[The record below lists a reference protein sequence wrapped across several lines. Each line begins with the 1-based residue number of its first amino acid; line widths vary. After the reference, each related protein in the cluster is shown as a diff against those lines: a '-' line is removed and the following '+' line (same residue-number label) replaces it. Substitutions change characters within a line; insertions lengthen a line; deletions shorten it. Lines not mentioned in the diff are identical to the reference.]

1 MKPDAPEP
9 ATEVGNAAAGNLVT
23 GEFLDRVR
31 DRLAGESSTPEPA
44 RLAAAIRA
52 EAGGLLA
59 DTDLLRALRLL
70 QTELTGAGVL
80 EPLLHDPCVA
90 DVLVTGPDAVWV
102 DRGRGIEKTSITFP
116 DEAAVRRL
124 AQRLAL
130 SAGRRLDDA
139 QPWVDGRLSG
149 REGARGESFG
159 VRLHAVLAPVAHAGT
174 CLSLRILRPATQG
187 LDKLA
192 TAGAVPG
199 DAKALLQQIIRA
211 RLAFLVV
218 GGTGAGKT
226 TLLSG
231 LLAEVDAAERIV
243 CVEDAA
249 ELAPPHPHVV
259 RLVART
265 ANVEGAGRVTVRDL
279 VRQALRMRPDRIV
292 VGEVRGAEV
301 VDLLTALNTGHDGGA
316 GTVHA
321 NSPGEVPARL
331 EALAALG
338 GMDRAALHSQLAA
351 AVQVVAHVHR
361 RADGSRGLR
370 EIGLVERDG
379 AGRVGIAPAWRAD
392 CAATPA
398 APALARLLRERLDP

>member
-1 MKPDAPEP
+1 MN
-9 ATEVGNAAAGNLVT
+9 TAAMNTVVT
-23 GEFLDRVR
+23 GELLDRVR
-31 DRLAGESSTPEPA
+31 ERLASGSADPDPA
-44 RLAAAIRA
+44 RVVAAVRA
-52 EAGGLLA
+52 EAGGVLG

-70 QTELTGAGVL
+70 QTEMTGAGVL
-80 EPLLHDPCVA
+80 EPLLRDPRVA
-90 DVLVTGPDAVWV
+90 DVLVTAPDAVWI
-102 DRGRGIEKTSITFP
+102 DRGRGLEKTEVTFA

-139 QPWVDGRLSG
+139 QPWVDGKLPG
-149 REGARGESFG
+149 TEAALGASFG
-159 VRLHAVLAPVAHAGT
+159 VRLHAVLAPIAHGGT
-174 CLSLRILRPATQG
+174 CLSLRVLRPATQG
-187 LDKLA
+187 LPALVS
-192 TAGAVPG
+192 AGSIPVEVEP
-199 DAKALLQQIIRA
+199 LLRDIIRS

-226 TLLSG
+226 TLLSA
-231 LLAEVDAAERIV
+231 LLAEVDSRERVV

-265 ANVEGAGRVTVRDL
+265 ANVEGIGAVTVRDL

-321 NSPGEVPARL
+321 NSPREVPARL

-338 GMDRAALHSQLAA
+338 GMDRSALHSQLAA
-351 AVQVVAHVHR
+351 AVQVVLHVHR

-370 EIGLVERDG
+370 EIGVLERDRHG
-379 AGRVGIAPAWRAD
+379 HVRIVPAWRCD
-392 CAATPA
+392 TDATPA
-398 APALARLLRERLDP
+398 RAALTGLLAERATPSAHPGAR